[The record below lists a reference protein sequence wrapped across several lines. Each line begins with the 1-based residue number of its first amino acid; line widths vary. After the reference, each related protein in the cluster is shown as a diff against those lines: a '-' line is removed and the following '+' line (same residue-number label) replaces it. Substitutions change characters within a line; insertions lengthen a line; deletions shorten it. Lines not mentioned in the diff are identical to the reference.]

1 MKRDK
6 LVEFIKKTVGKE
18 LLEKA
23 AKVDTRANGV
33 QIHGKD
39 EIKKVV
45 LGVSANL
52 DFFKEAVKAGAD
64 FCIFH
69 HGLSFVNNQLNQRLN
84 PAIQKRLKIIFD
96 NNLTVAGYHYC
107 LDAHPTIGNNAVII
121 KKLGARRLNEPY
133 FELEGAAWGWIAE
146 FNKTQDVKK
155 LAEKCSEVFSH
166 DVFAVYAGSKKVK
179 RIGVCSGGAKPYKES
194 LFEVIDKKIELHISG
209 EIVEGSS
216 SLAKEIGFNYF
227 ACGHY
232 ATEVFGVQ
240 ELGLKIKKAFPQLKV
255 EFIDIPNPL

>member
-1 MKRDK
+1 MKRDSLIK
-6 LVEFIKKTVGKE
+6 FIHKTIGKE

-23 AKVDTRANGV
+23 AKVDTKANGV
-33 QIHGKD
+33 QIHGK
-39 EIKKVV
+39 EKVKKVV

-52 DFFKEAVKAGAD
+52 DFLREAVKVGAD

-69 HGLSFVNNQLNQRLN
+69 HGLSFVNNQLNARLN
-84 PAIQKRLKIIFD
+84 PAMQKRLKIIFD

-107 LDAHPTIGNNAVII
+107 LDAHPQIGNNALII
-121 KKLGARRLNEPY
+121 KKLGAKRLNEPY

-146 FNKTQDVKK
+146 FDKVQDVKN
-155 LAEKCSEVFSH
+155 LADKCSKIFEH
-166 DVFAVYAGSKKVK
+166 DVFAIFAGHKKIK
-179 RIGVCSGGAKPYKES
+179 RMGICSGGAKPYRES
-194 LFEVIDKKIELHISG
+194 LFELIDKKIELHISG

-240 ELGLKIKKAFPQLKV
+240 ELGLKIKKEFPKVDV